1 MAEPSPTARQTG
13 ARQLARTLSQLQQA
27 ELRGTED
34 VAWYAA
40 SVNAIAQTMALEVSI
55 TAHELAQV
63 LARESAGRGGI
74 DRFAAG
80 RQARRATRRLRA
92 SAEDFRDAGHQALRF
107 FGDYMRVYDQLVHPQ
122 RDRRRWQW
130 EEGGQRQGGGR

>member
-1 MAEPSPTARQTG
+1 MPPRTETPRTPVGRQP
-13 ARQLARTLSQLQQA
+13 ARTLAQLQQA

-34 VAWYAA
+34 IAWYAA
-40 SVNAIAQTMALEVSI
+40 SVNAVAQSLALEVSI

-74 DRFAAG
+74 DRFMAG

-92 SAEDFRDAGHQALRF
+92 AAEDFRDGGHQALRF
-107 FGDYMRVYDQLVHPQ
+107 FGDYMRLYDTLIHPEHQ
-122 RDRRRWQW
+122 RQHWRWQ
-130 EEGGQRQGGGR
+130 EGGGRPGGGR